1 MNEIC
6 STASAPAFFRS
17 SENEPSPDGRRTV
30 RGSLDDHRGTGH
42 TGARSVRHAA
52 RNHFPVRSGS
62 RFLPGRREHDV
73 PAFKLVTHALPRKE
87 AVEYLTDRFLLS
99 VDMHR
104 TLYVHLR
111 VNHEKIVGLRLDFME
126 DLFHRAAFRDRY
138 HGILRVE
145 RTGEKEH
152 HERRDSC
159 RHPWPGRTRRGAGVV
174 ASECK
179 YGFINLEFIR

>member
-1 MNEIC
+1 
-6 STASAPAFFRS
+6 
-17 SENEPSPDGRRTV
+17 
-30 RGSLDDHRGTGH
+30 
-42 TGARSVRHAA
+42 
-52 RNHFPVRSGS
+52 
-62 RFLPGRREHDV
+62 
-73 PAFKLVTHALPRKE
+73 LPRKE

-159 RHPWPGRTRRGAGVV
+159 RHPCRAHAPGSG
-174 ASECK
+174 SC
-179 YGFINLEFIR
+179 GFRM